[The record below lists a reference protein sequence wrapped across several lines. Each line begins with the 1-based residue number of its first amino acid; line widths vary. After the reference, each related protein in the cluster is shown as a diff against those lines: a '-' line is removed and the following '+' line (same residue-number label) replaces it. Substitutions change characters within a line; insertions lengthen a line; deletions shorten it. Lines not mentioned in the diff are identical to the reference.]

1 MKKLTLDNVA
11 EKEYQ
16 EIVDLWED
24 SVRVTHSFLKEEDIL
39 FFKALVFDKYLYAVK
54 LLCVRDA
61 DNKVLAFM
69 GTTDKKIEML
79 FISPNYIGQGIG
91 RLLMNH
97 AIGVIGLNKVDVN
110 EQNQQ
115 AVGFYRHLG
124 FEVIGRSELDGM
136 GKPYPILGM
145 KLKQH

>member
-1 MKKLTLDNVA
+1 MKKITVDKVA

-24 SVRVTHSFLKEEDIL
+24 AVRVTHSFLKEENIQYFKSLIL
-39 FFKALVFDKYLYAVK
+39 EKYFYAVN
-54 LLCVRDA
+54 LSCVRDA
-61 DNKVLAFM
+61 NNRILAFM

-79 FISPNYIGQGIG
+79 FISPDYMGQGVG

-97 AIGVIGLNKVDVN
+97 AIGVLGLNKVDVN

-145 KLKQH
+145 KLKQQ

>member
-1 MKKLTLDNVA
+1 MKKLTLDKVA

-39 FFKALVFDKYLYAVK
+39 IFKPLIFEKYLYAVK
-54 LLCVRDA
+54 LLCVRGA

-79 FISPNYIGQGIG
+79 FISPDYIGQGIG
-91 RLLMNH
+91 KLLMNH

-110 EQNQQ
+110 
-115 AVGFYRHLG
+115 
-124 FEVIGRSELDGM
+124 
-136 GKPYPILGM
+136 
-145 KLKQH
+145 